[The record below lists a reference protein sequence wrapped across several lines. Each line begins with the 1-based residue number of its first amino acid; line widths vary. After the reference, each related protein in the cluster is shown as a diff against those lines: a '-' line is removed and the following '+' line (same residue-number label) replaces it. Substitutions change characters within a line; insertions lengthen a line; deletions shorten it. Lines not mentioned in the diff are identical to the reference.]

1 MRLGVALLPGP
12 GSRLLDPPDSPSR
25 PGPRPPEPIPGPP
38 SSSPCPEAPGPQT
51 PYSRV
56 PGRGLHSPW
65 LGLCA
70 AARCLDNGR
79 EPSSDTAE
87 TERADAETSRSVPR
101 GRKEPKTLGNVRAQP
116 RAGFLPRV
124 ASFGAVHGNFPL
136 FRWLSRVHNA
146 SSQRGPRGQNMLF
159 CPEKG
164 SWCILLY
171 VMGIHGRFATRSCSS
186 VFQPHRSVRRK
197 AAGKLGK
204 KENAIFNILS
214 SLVNLIAGSLG
225 PQKVC

>member
-38 SSSPCPEAPGPQT
+38 RRRPVLRLRGPRLPTPGFRAGGCTRLGWASAPPRALPGQRPRAQLG
-51 PYSRV
+51 YSRNRAG
-56 PGRGLHSPW
+56 GRRDQPK
-65 LGLCA
+65 
-70 AARCLDNGR
+70 RPER
-79 EPSSDTAE
+79 P
-87 TERADAETSRSVPR
+87 ERAER
-101 GRKEPKTLGNVRAQP
+101 LGNVRAQP
-116 RAGFLPRV
+116 RAGFLLRV

-146 SSQRGPRGQNMLF
+146 SSQRGPRGQNMPF

-171 VMGIHGRFATRSCSS
+171 VMGIHGQFATRSCSS

-197 AAGKLGK
+197 AAGKLGRRRTP
-204 KENAIFNILS
+204 
-214 SLVNLIAGSLG
+214 SLTFSPL
-225 PQKVC
+225 